1 VNARWS
7 CPLNDLSS
15 SHFQLPHHSLHSWS
29 SFLLGSFRSE
39 YEETKKKGG
48 IAHRKEKSK
57 WEAEQEKEEEV
68 KVNSFQTISRWKQ
81 EPDHMKEV
89 KQENEEPEKW
99 HEDAEKVIE
108 DQAMR
113 GPSSPGS
120 IILKEPSQVSPMHIH
135 DLDSKVVEEVK
146 EASKGTSRVT
156 QYTKEEEADIQTI
169 VHFFLSGGDDGESD
183 ESLIWAK
190 LAEKVM
196 VFIFSWVL
204 YQVLNFLLRRDIEVQ
219 KNGRRFSVNM
229 TKK

>member
-1 VNARWS
+1 
-7 CPLNDLSS
+7 
-15 SHFQLPHHSLHSWS
+15 
-29 SFLLGSFRSE
+29 
-39 YEETKKKGG
+39 
-48 IAHRKEKSK
+48 
-57 WEAEQEKEEEV
+57 
-68 KVNSFQTISRWKQ
+68 
-81 EPDHMKEV
+81 MKEV

-113 GPSSPGS
+113 GPSLPGS

>member
-1 VNARWS
+1 
-7 CPLNDLSS
+7 
-15 SHFQLPHHSLHSWS
+15 
-29 SFLLGSFRSE
+29 LGSFRSE

-48 IAHRKEKSK
+48 IAHRKEKIK

-89 KQENEEPEKW
+89 KQEDEEPEKW

-113 GPSSPGS
+113 GPSLPGS
-120 IILKEPSQVSPMHIH
+120 IILEEPSQVSPMHIH

-156 QYTKEEEADIQTI
+156 QYTEEEEEDIQTI
-169 VHFFLSGGDDGESD
+169 LHFFLSGGDDGESD

-196 VFIFSWVL
+196 IFIIS
-204 YQVLNFLLRRDIEVQ
+204 
-219 KNGRRFSVNM
+219 
-229 TKK
+229 